1 MMDNDPRSPEQI
13 KRDKLQEKH
22 WKHFLVIPFPV
33 MMNPDLTLADKVV
46 FGRAYGFDYLFE
58 SPTQTAMALGISP
71 NQVRVSKRKLEKLG
85 LLKVVEEN
93 PYGKRYEAVTEFDK
107 GLSKNDKGLSEFD
120 NPLVKIKQP
129 PYQNL
134 TTESKE
140 ENKSENKEEIL
151 FEDKSSN
158 KAQAPGDESEEVQ
171 LKEDKPAIYGKPEI
185 NEILDLW
192 EEATGFDWHGVR
204 QERFATKNLIAKYGS
219 EATKALVRRVQR
231 ARRADDQFAPQIA
244 KPSQLLGKYEKLTA
258 LTMWEERQAK
268 AEAKEAEAHAP
279 AYVPEYMRMSDGP
292 RQDYVDVR
300 PSTPEEKAEAH
311 RKAMEIRA
319 KLPFYVPK
327 EQRKAG
333 C

>member
-1 MMDNDPRSPEQI
+1 MDPQQLSQEEE
-13 KRDKLQEKH
+13 RDQAQYDQARL
-22 WKHFLVIPFPV
+22 FISVPFEI
-33 MMNPDLTLADKVV
+33 MLDERLTLADK
-46 FGRAYGFDYLFE
+46 FIYGRALFFHELFE
-58 SPTQTAMALGISP
+58 SVEKTAAFIGIS
-71 NQVRVSKRKLEKLG
+71 VSQAQKSKLKLEKLG
-85 LLKVVEEN
+85 FLQCIEDTGR
-93 PYGKRYEAVTEFDK
+93 GKRYKAIYDK
-107 GLSKNDKGLSEFD
+107 RIFQLSEARQTTLAK
-120 NPLVKIKQP
+120 NAREVSRICEPAS
-129 PYQNL
+129 QNL
-134 TTESKE
+134 RTEIKE
-140 ENKSENKEEIL
+140 SIKGEEKLL

-231 ARRADDQFAPQIA
+231 ARRADDQFTPQIA

-279 AYVPEYMRMSDGP
+279 AYVPEYMRMPDGP
-292 RQDYVDVR
+292 RQEYVDVR
-300 PSTPEEKAEAH
+300 PETPEEKAEAH

>member
-1 MMDNDPRSPEQI
+1 MDPQDQQQEAHYVILTEDVLGNPELTSNDKIILARATGFPE
-13 KRDKLQEKH
+13 
-22 WKHFLVIPFPV
+22 F
-33 MMNPDLTLADKVV
+33 
-46 FGRAYGFDYLFE
+46 FE
-58 SPTQTAMALGISP
+58 SAEETGKFLGM
-71 NQVRVSKRKLEKLG
+71 NERTVRRSKQKLLELG
-85 LLKVVEEN
+85 FLIEIRN
-93 PYGKRYEAVTEFDK
+93 TGHGKRYAVDLHRTLKKADNLSGQNVLSDRTIETRPDK
-107 GLSKNDKGLSEFD
+107 NG
-120 NPLVKIKQP
+120 
-129 PYQNL
+129 NL
-134 TTESKE
+134 TGQKWSSDRTKLVT
-140 ENKSENKEEIL
+140 ENKERIKGEESLL

-279 AYVPEYMRMSDGP
+279 AYVPEYMRMPDGP

-300 PSTPEEKAEAH
+300 PETPEEKAEVH